1 MTRNWTFGR
10 RIGAGFAL
18 IVAFALVIAA
28 VSVYTLDRVVAAKDQ
43 VIGGD
48 ATQLVLVERM
58 NTAIERKRV
67 GLRAYL
73 LVPNEE
79 NNRQMEAARK
89 EFLDLAAELD
99 AAQGADH
106 LRIAAVRAAE
116 QAHQGAA
123 DQVLDIRRQGAS
135 NEDIGRVY
143 DERMGAVRGQLDQ
156 ALADLSSQE
165 HADLEKGA
173 SDATATANQAVWI
186 VALLGVAAVIGASG
200 TAWFLTGTLG
210 QQVGTAVAQVEAAST
225 ELQTAANQQAVGAR
239 EQSTAMTEIN
249 TTIGE
254 LLATSR
260 QIAESAQRVSAIA
273 GETSSQAR
281 SGERTVER
289 TQEAFG
295 SINRSTDLVVRHM
308 LELGGKSQQIGTVL
322 DIVGELSEQ
331 TNILAINATIEA
343 AGAGEAGRRFGVV
356 AEEIRKLAD
365 RVALSTKEIRG
376 LIDDV
381 RSAVNTSV
389 MATETGKKAVDAGAR
404 SFAEVATSFQ
414 QIAAMVGNTK
424 DAAREIELSTKQQ
437 STAVEQ
443 VNVAI
448 ANVAQSTRETEVS
461 ATQTQQTASQLAGLS
476 ADLRALI
483 QARA

>member
-1 MTRNWTFGR
+1 MNRFTFGQR
-10 RIGAGFAL
+10 VAAGFAV

-28 VSVYTLDRVVAAKDQ
+28 VSVLTLQRVVAAKDQ
-43 VIGGD
+43 VIEGD

-58 NTAIERKRV
+58 QTALESKRV
-67 GLRAYL
+67 ALRGYL
-73 LVPNEE
+73 LLPSDIYT
-79 NNRQMEAARK
+79 RQMDQTRQD
-89 EFLDLAAELD
+89 FLALAAELD
-99 AAQGADH
+99 AAPGADH
-106 LRIAAVRAAE
+106 ARIASVRTAE
-116 QAHQGAA
+116 QAHQAAA
-123 DQVLDIRRQGAS
+123 DQVLEARRQGAS
-135 NEDIGRVY
+135 DQDIGRIY
-143 DERMGAVRGQLDQ
+143 EDKMGPVRAQIDAAIQ
-156 ALADLSSQE
+156 ALTTQE
-165 HADLEKGA
+165 RADLERA
-173 SDATATANQAVWI
+173 TQDATATANQAVWI
-186 VALLGVAAVIGASG
+186 VSLLGLTAVLGAAA
-200 TAWFLTGTLG
+200 TAWILTRTLG
-210 QQVGTAVAQVEAAST
+210 QQVGTAVAQVESAST
-225 ELQTAANQQAVGAR
+225 ELQTAATQQAVGSR

-260 QIAESAQRVSAIA
+260 QIAESAQRVSTIA
-273 GETSSQAR
+273 GETSGHAR

-289 TQEAFG
+289 TLEAFG
-295 SINRSTDLVVRHM
+295 SITRSTDLVVRHM
-308 LELGGKSQQIGTVL
+308 LELGGKSQQIGSVL

-381 RSAVNTSV
+381 RSAVNTTV
-389 MATETGKKAVDAGAR
+389 MATETGKKAVDAGSR
-404 SFAEVATSFQ
+404 SFGEVATSFQ
-414 QIAAMVGNTK
+414 QIAAMVSTTK

-476 ADLRALI
+476 GELRALI